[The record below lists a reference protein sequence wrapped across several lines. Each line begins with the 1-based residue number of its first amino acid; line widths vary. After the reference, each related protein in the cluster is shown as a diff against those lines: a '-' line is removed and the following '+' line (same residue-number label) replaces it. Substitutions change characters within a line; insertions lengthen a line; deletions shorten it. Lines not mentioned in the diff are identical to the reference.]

1 MSGNLSSCLS
11 NLQIIPFQGLSE
23 FCHFQLET
31 TGVGLLEMIQGWV
44 SEWGGGGKLDVGKD
58 FLFLDNISST
68 VN

>member
-1 MSGNLSSCLS
+1 MLVKLA
-11 NLQIIPFQGLSE
+11 IPFQGLCE

-44 SEWGGGGKLDVGKD
+44 SEWGGELDVGKD

>member
-1 MSGNLSSCLS
+1 MLVKLA
-11 NLQIIPFQGLSE
+11 IPFQGLCE

-44 SEWGGGGKLDVGKD
+44 SGVGGGGDWTWERT
-58 FLFLDNISST
+58 FLFIDYIRST

>member
-1 MSGNLSSCLS
+1 MLVKLA
-11 NLQIIPFQGLSE
+11 IPFQGLCE

-44 SEWGGGGKLDVGKD
+44 GGGGELDVGKD

>member
-1 MSGNLSSCLS
+1 MLVKLA
-11 NLQIIPFQGLSE
+11 IPFQGLCE

-44 SEWGGGGKLDVGKD
+44 RGGGGELDVGND
-58 FLFLDNISST
+58 FLFLDYIRST

>member
-1 MSGNLSSCLS
+1 MLVKLA
-11 NLQIIPFQGLSE
+11 IPFQGLCE

-44 SEWGGGGKLDVGKD
+44 SGWGGGGELDLGKD
-58 FLFLDNISST
+58 FLFLDYISST

>member
-1 MSGNLSSCLS
+1 MLVKLA
-11 NLQIIPFQGLSE
+11 IPFQGLCE

-44 SEWGGGGKLDVGKD
+44 RGGGELDVGND
-58 FLFLDNISST
+58 FLFLDYIRST